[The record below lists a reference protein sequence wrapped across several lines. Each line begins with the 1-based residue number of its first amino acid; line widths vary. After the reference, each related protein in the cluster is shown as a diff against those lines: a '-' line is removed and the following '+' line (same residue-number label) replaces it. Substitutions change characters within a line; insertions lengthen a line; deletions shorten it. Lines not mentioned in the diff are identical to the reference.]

1 MRAWSRNVKPAK
13 AMQVSWIDAQQVNA
27 LAESLRREP
36 TVKAPPEVAAP
47 AMPALMYEP
56 EPFTADEPVHESAPV
71 ETPVVDFRSRLQAIR
86 ERAIRAGLMP
96 GHQPVG
102 EVVLQDIVVQEAPVA
117 ESMQP
122 KSLPPFEAMAGS
134 VSERIDAF
142 ASWAQPALDQS
153 ELFVV
158 GDQGDLLWG
167 QPAHSGLVLSAIM
180 AWGATSRM
188 SALSACETASPLR
201 RVLATGSHLIVIPC
215 ATRLGVMHIA
225 VTGAVSLPEM
235 HLPALRQALIAA
247 MDAEG

>member
-36 TVKAPPEVAAP
+36 TVKAPLEVAAP
-47 AMPALMYEP
+47 AMPALMDEP

-71 ETPVVDFRSRLQAIR
+71 ETPMVDFRSRLQAIR

-96 GHQPVG
+96 SHQPISEAVA
-102 EVVLQDIVVQEAPVA
+102 EEAPVI
-117 ESMQP
+117 ESEQP
-122 KSLPPFEAMAGS
+122 EPLPPFEALAGS

-225 VTGAVSLPEM
+225 ITGTVSLPDM

>member
-1 MRAWSRNVKPAK
+1 
-13 AMQVSWIDAQQVNA
+13 MQVSWIDAQQVNA

-36 TVKAPPEVAAP
+36 TVKAPPEVVP
-47 AMPALMYEP
+47 AVMPILSDESEP
-56 EPFTADEPVHESAPV
+56 YAVDEPVHESAPV
-71 ETPVVDFRSRLQAIR
+71 ETPMVDFRSRLQAIR

-96 GHQPVG
+96 SHQPIS
-102 EVVLQDIVVQEAPVA
+102 EVVEEVVVPEVV
-117 ESMQP
+117 MP

-167 QPAHSGLVLSAIM
+167 QSAHSGLVLSAIM

-188 SALSACETASPLR
+188 SALSACETPSPLR
-201 RVLATGSHLIVIPC
+201 QVLATGSHLIVIPC

-225 VTGAVSLPEM
+225 ITGAVSLPDM

-247 MDAEG
+247 MGAEG

>member
-47 AMPALMYEP
+47 AMPVLLDEP
-56 EPFTADEPVHESAPV
+56 VPFTADEPVHESAPV
-71 ETPVVDFRSRLQAIR
+71 ETPMVDFRSRLQAIR

-96 GHQPVG
+96 SHQPISEAVP
-102 EVVLQDIVVQEAPVA
+102 EEAPVP
-117 ESMQP
+117 EVEQP
-122 KSLPPFEAMAGS
+122 EPLPPFEAMAGS
-134 VSERIDAF
+134 ASERIDAF

-225 VTGAVSLPEM
+225 ITGTVSLPDM

>member
-1 MRAWSRNVKPAK
+1 
-13 AMQVSWIDAQQVNA
+13 
-27 LAESLRREP
+27 
-36 TVKAPPEVAAP
+36 
-47 AMPALMYEP
+47 MPASMNEP

-71 ETPVVDFRSRLQAIR
+71 ETPMLDFRSRLQAIR

-96 GHQPVG
+96 SHQPIS
-102 EVVLQDIVVQEAPVA
+102 EVVDKVVVPEVV
-117 ESMQP
+117 MP
-122 KSLPPFEAMAGS
+122 KSLPPLEAMAGS

-142 ASWAQPALDQS
+142 AKWAQSALDQS

-167 QPAHSGLVLSAIM
+167 QSAHSGLVLSAIM

-188 SALSACETASPLR
+188 SALSACETPSPLR

-225 VTGAVSLPEM
+225 ITGTVSLPDM
-235 HLPALRQALIAA
+235 HLPALRQVLIAA

>member
-1 MRAWSRNVKPAK
+1 
-13 AMQVSWIDAQQVNA
+13 MQVSWIDAQQVNA

-36 TVKAPPEVAAP
+36 TVKAPLEVAVP
-47 AMPALMYEP
+47 VMPALMPEP

-71 ETPVVDFRSRLQAIR
+71 ETPMVDFRSRLQAIR

-96 GHQPVG
+96 SHQPIS
-102 EVVLQDIVVQEAPVA
+102 EAVVEEAPVV
-117 ESMQP
+117 ESTQP
-122 KSLPPFEAMAGS
+122 EPLPLFEAMAGS

-142 ASWAQPALDQS
+142 ASWAQPALNQS

-167 QPAHSGLVLSAIM
+167 QSAHSGLVLSAIM

-225 VTGAVSLPEM
+225 ITGTVSLPDM